1 MTAALWNPTR
11 TGSPSRRLPTVPA
24 GAILRANRAGASAI
38 RLVARAG
45 AAACIL
51 GCLLGCIGPFA
62 DGGDASET
70 GNALAGTLILEG
82 GAAAAGA
89 RVTLVPDGYNP
100 MTGGPLPD
108 SLTDV
113 ADGRGAYG
121 IDASPGRYNLEAV
134 HPATGRRLFL
144 RSLDIGADPAR
155 RAKDTVR
162 APGSLALARPDWLPR
177 EGGYFFVPGTTYR
190 KALEQARSEGHRLV
204 FDSLPPARLGEVR
217 YSQGGADTGSLLL
230 IADVSV
236 RAGATDPVHPF
247 AAWKGSARVVLNTS
261 ASGVPIE
268 KDLADFPLLV
278 RLVSPAF
285 DIASAQP
292 DGRDL
297 RFAKPDGTP
306 LPFVLEAWD
315 QGGALAWVR
324 VDTIRAGEASQHI
337 TLHWGHPQA
346 AMPRMSPVF
355 DTAAGFAGVWH
366 LGEESA
372 DTAANGLY
380 KDATP
385 AGNHGNDRV
394 TAVDRPGVVGSGH
407 AFARGDYIQAP
418 AASGAVRLSGRFTL
432 SAWFRSRKQSSSI
445 GGELASVGDN
455 YGLRLTQDGRLETFF
470 WPVQAPPTGQDPW
483 YKVGTLGSDF
493 LDGAWHLAQGS
504 YDGSVLRLCL
514 DGKEMAA
521 QAVPGPVDFK
531 FGLNVTL
538 GKHGN
543 GKAGFEYTGD
553 LDEVQIHSRA
563 RGVDWNRL
571 SYENQRP
578 GSEFPVLSGP

>member
-1 MTAALWNPTR
+1 MADLWNPMR
-11 TGSPSRRLPTVPA
+11 TGSPSRRLPAAPA
-24 GAILRANRAGASAI
+24 AAILRAARAGIAAFVL
-38 RLVARAG
+38 RAAWAG
-45 AAACIL
+45 AAALI
-51 GCLLGCIGPFA
+51 LGCIGPFA
-62 DGGDASET
+62 GGDASET

-82 GAAAAGA
+82 GAPAAGA
-89 RVTLVPDGYNP
+89 RVTLVPEGYNP
-100 MTGGPLPD
+100 VTGGPLPD

-121 IDASPGRYNLEAV
+121 IDAPPGRYNLEAV

-144 RSLDIGADPAR
+144 RLEVGAAPSR

-177 EGGYFFVPGTTYR
+177 EGGIFFVPGTTFR
-190 KALEQARSEGHRLV
+190 KALEQARSEGQRLV
-204 FDSLPPARLGEVR
+204 FDSLPSARLGEVR

-230 IADVSV
+230 AADVTV

-278 RLVSPAF
+278 RLVPPAF
-285 DIASAQP
+285 DFASAQP

-315 QGGALAWVR
+315 QAGALAWVR

-346 AMPRMSPVF
+346 ASPRMSPVF

-372 DTAANGLY
+372 DTVANGLY

-385 AGNHGNDRV
+385 AGNHGNDRI
-394 TAVDRPGVVGSGH
+394 TSTDRPGVVGPGH

-418 AASGAVRLSGRFTL
+418 SASGAVRLSARFTL

-455 YGLRLTQDGRLETFF
+455 YGLRLTQDGRLQTFF
-470 WPVQAPPTGQDPW
+470 WPVQAPPAGQDPW
-483 YKVGTLGSDF
+483 YTVGTLGSDF

-504 YDGSVLRLCL
+504 FDGSVLRLCL

-531 FGLNVTL
+531 FGVNVTL
-538 GKHGN
+538 GRHGN

-578 GSEFPVLSGP
+578 GSAFPALEGP